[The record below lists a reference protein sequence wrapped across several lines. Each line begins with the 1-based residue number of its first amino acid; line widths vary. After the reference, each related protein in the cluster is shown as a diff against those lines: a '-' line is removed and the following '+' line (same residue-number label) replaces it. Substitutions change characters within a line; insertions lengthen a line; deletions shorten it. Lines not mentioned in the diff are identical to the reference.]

1 MFSLRDALTFAF
13 RNRDFILK
21 TVYLYVPTT
30 RALVTPFLTHVTCT
44 CTCACTVRVY
54 SLVSLSLSPAWEER
68 TPLSLSSLS
77 LAGWL
82 PGGSALC
89 RHPPSLTPTHE
100 TALVPVETPSRAPAH
115 SAMLSVPPRDAGRAR
130 DSGRRPPPYTSKSGG
145 GVQPHRRART
155 SPAGRALKSSLE
167 RICVGSL
174 LQQRGSDGAVRHGK
188 LVDGGAAAARL
199 TGRVH

>member
-1 MFSLRDALTFAF
+1 M
-13 RNRDFILK
+13 
-21 TVYLYVPTT
+21 YLYVPTT

-100 TALVPVETPSRAPAH
+100 TALVPVEAPSRAPAH

-130 DSGRRPPPYTSKSGG
+130 DSGRRPPPIH
-145 GVQPHRRART
+145 VQIRRWGPAAQSSSHVAGWA
-155 SPAGRALKSSLE
+155 SPEEQPRAHLRRE
-167 RICVGSL
+167 P
-174 LQQRGSDGAVRHGK
+174 
-188 LVDGGAAAARL
+188 AAAARQRRRRAARQARRWRSG
-199 TGRVH
+199 GRAAYRAGALGGLAPSAAGGR